1 MQRLSITKRPG
12 QIKGSIASRPELHGD
27 DVIGALTVSIGGI
40 LLFPKDL
47 IGMYNDEDAHSRLF
61 KKTDAGLVPAF
72 PGTLL
77 ILTEIFKGAKVTL
90 AADGMDE
97 PLVLKPATVKDIQLE
112 SQDAGGHVVMSCK
125 ILGAPADDAH
135 VNPLH
140 MLNKKCRIAILN
152 GALAAKDV
160 SENQRELPLE
170 GDGPGDGDGD
180 DDGDRTAAERDEEE
194 ATRAATGAGDD
205 EPESSISRQIRGSE
219 AKKKRAARKDAH

>member
-1 MQRLSITKRPG
+1 MQKLNITKRPG

-47 IGMYNDEDAHSRLF
+47 IAMYNDEDAHSRLF

-90 AADGMDE
+90 TTDDME
-97 PLVLKPATVKDIQLE
+97 KPLILKPATVKDIELE
-112 SQDAGGHVVMSCK
+112 AQDAGGHVVMSCK
-125 ILGAPADDAH
+125 VLGAPSDDAG

-152 GALAAKDV
+152 GALASKEAN
-160 SENQRELPLE
+160 ENQGELPLDE
-170 GDGPGDGDGD
+170 GGPGPEEEE
-180 DDGDRTAAERDEEE
+180 TAAEREERE
-194 ATRAATGAGDD
+194 ATAAATGD
-205 EPESSISRQIRGSE
+205 EPESAMSRKIRGSE
-219 AKKKRAARKDAH
+219 VKKKRAARKNVH